1 MTQEPILR
9 WIWLYLRPYRG
20 QVAAL
25 GVLSL
30 AEVMLRVLTP
40 WPMKAVID
48 NVMGASTAPGW
59 LGAAL
64 IPFRPLLSL
73 AGGPREQMLVGI
85 VVIGLVIQLAHQA
98 VMMCHARLSGAAGL
112 RMVRDLRQE
121 LFSHVQAMR
130 LSDHARKSTGDLIH
144 VLEIDA
150 SCLEHLVIRGLF
162 PIVFSGLTLVAMF
175 FVLAGID
182 LRLALVSLGIAPM
195 LYAWLRFYT
204 GRMRPVASRAKA
216 LESSLLQRLHEA
228 IASVRLIKSYAREDF
243 EQKRFVS
250 AATAATDA
258 HVETSR
264 TEALFGTVV
273 TALTIA
279 GTALVVLIGGL
290 AVLHGRISL
299 GTLTLVLAYLGF
311 IYGPL
316 CGIANT
322 TGALQQ
328 AMVSARRVR
337 EIFEHGVEPIQTRAG
352 IDASHVRG
360 DVKFER
366 VSFGYSDAVPVL
378 NQVSFAAKAGETVAL
393 VGLSGA
399 GKTTAVSLIS
409 RLYDVT
415 TGRVLVDGVDAR
427 AYDLRSLRAAIA
439 SVHQDSILMCG
450 TIRENIRYGRLDA
463 TDEEVE
469 AAARAAFADD
479 FIAMMPDGYDTVL
492 GEGGKG
498 LSGGQRQRLS
508 IARAF
513 LKDAPIL
520 LLDEPTSALDSV
532 SEVLVFEGLRRLQQ
546 DRTTLVI
553 AHRLSTIRAAD
564 RIVLLDQGHVVAQG
578 THDEL
583 LADSPLY
590 ARLANQLKEEP
601 GPGVALPAQVAVG

>member
-1 MTQEPILR
+1 MTEKPILK

-25 GVLSL
+25 GVLSV

-64 IPFRPLLSL
+64 VPFRPLLSL
-73 AGGPREQMLVGI
+73 AGGPREQMLVG
-85 VVIGLVIQLAHQA
+85 VVVAGLVLQLAHQI
-98 VMMCHARLSGAAGL
+98 VMMVHARLSGAAGH

-121 LFSHVQAMR
+121 LFSHVQAMN

-162 PIVFSGLTLVAMF
+162 PIVFSALTLGAMF

-182 LRLALVSLGIAPM
+182 LPLAIVSLGIAPV

-204 GRMRPVASRAKA
+204 RRMRPVATRAKD

-228 IASVRLIKSYAREDF
+228 IASVRVIKSYAREDF
-243 EQKRFVS
+243 EQQRFVS
-250 AATAATDA
+250 AAVSATDA
-258 HVETSR
+258 RIETSH

-279 GTALVVLIGGL
+279 GTSLVVLIGGL

-322 TGALQQ
+322 TGALQH

-337 EIFEHGVEPIQTRAG
+337 AIFDHAVEPIRTQGG
-352 IDASHVRG
+352 IDASRVRG
-360 DVKFER
+360 EVKFDR
-366 VSFGYSDAVPVL
+366 VSFGYSGAVPVL
-378 NQVSFAAKAGETVAL
+378 DGVSFTAKAGATVAL

-399 GKTTAVSLIS
+399 GKTTAATLIA

-415 TGRVLVDGVDAR
+415 TGRVLVDGVDVR
-427 AYDLRSLRAAIA
+427 AYNLRSLRGAIA
-439 SVHQDSILMCG
+439 SVQQDSILMSG
-450 TIRENIRYGRLDA
+450 SIRENIRYGRLDA
-463 TDEEVE
+463 SDADVE
-469 AAARAAFADD
+469 AAAAAAFAHD
-479 FIAMMPDGYDTVL
+479 FIVRMPQGYDTVL

-513 LKDAPIL
+513 LKNAPIL

-532 SEVLVFEGLRRLQQ
+532 SEALVFEGLQRLQRG
-546 DRTTLVI
+546 RTTLVI

-564 RIVLLDQGHVVAQG
+564 RIVVLDQGRVAAQG

-583 LADSPLY
+583 LASSPLY
-590 ARLANQLKEEP
+590 ARLANQLKAEP
-601 GPGVALPAQVAVG
+601 DHALALPAPVAVG